1 MIDYALFLFN
11 NHKRMMRSHLSKQA
25 SKDEKAAQFQFITM
39 IFLNKEIEN
48 GDRWLC
54 KTEKT
59 QGILIDGL
67 R

>member
-48 GDRWLC
+48 GDR
-54 KTEKT
+54 
-59 QGILIDGL
+59 
-67 R
+67 